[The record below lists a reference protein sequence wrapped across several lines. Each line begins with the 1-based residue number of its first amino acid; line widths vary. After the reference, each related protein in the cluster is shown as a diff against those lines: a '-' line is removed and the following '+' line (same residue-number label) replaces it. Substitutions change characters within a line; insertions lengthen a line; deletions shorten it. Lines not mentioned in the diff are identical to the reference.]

1 MGWSRAAVHSS
12 AAHTW
17 RETSITCDQTLRDTS
32 MVVKHATTV
41 CSFSDYRRHLH
52 NVVHGCRELE
62 SCQLI
67 SAEDGRSL
75 LGVHITLRMRLQC
88 EVWR

>member
-1 MGWSRAAVHSS
+1 MACINPLFSS
-12 AAHTW
+12 SP
-17 RETSITCDQTLRDTS
+17 R
-32 MVVKHATTV
+32 
-41 CSFSDYRRHLH
+41 SFSDYRRHLH